1 MSLQILKKE
10 LESALLITS
19 WSPSDADLKEIAKK
33 LREFEGQPNKGNI
46 SSIVL
51 SVVGSY
57 ESILLE
63 GVDNSDLT
71 TLLLLATKTDASD
84 DE

>member
-19 WSPSDADLKEIAKK
+19 WSPSDADLKEIVKK

-57 ESILLE
+57 ESISLE

>member
-1 MSLQILKKE
+1 MSMQILKKE
-10 LESALLITS
+10 LESALLITC
-19 WSPSDADLKEIAKK
+19 WSPSNDQLKEIAKQ
-33 LREFEGQPNKGNI
+33 LRAFKGKANKENI
-46 SSIVL
+46 SKIV
-51 SVVGSY
+51 VGVIGSY
-57 ESILLE
+57 ESMLME

>member
-19 WSPSDADLKEIAKK
+19 WSPSDADLKEIARK
-33 LREFEGQPNKGNI
+33 LREFEGKPNKGNI
-46 SSIVL
+46 SRIVL

-57 ESILLE
+57 ESILLG

-71 TLLLLATKTDASD
+71 TLLLLATKMDSSD

>member
-57 ESILLE
+57 ESISLE

>member
-19 WSPSDADLKEIAKK
+19 WSPSDADLKEIATK

-46 SSIVL
+46 SRIVL

-57 ESILLE
+57 ESMLLE